1 MRGLALILT
10 LHFGGDPKPVDRWL
24 APDKA
29 KHFFLSVFVESVS
42 FSVLRSAHIG
52 RNASLVGASAV
63 TAGTGLGREIY
74 DHFHPGTPSLKDL
87 AWDGVGIAAAAVVLH
102 QTAP

>member
-1 MRGLALILT
+1 MHGLAFILT
-10 LHFGGDPKPVDRWL
+10 LQLGGSPKPVDRWFS
-24 APDKA
+24 PDKV
-29 KHFFLSVFVESVS
+29 KHVFVSVFVESMS
-42 FSVLRSAHIG
+42 FSVLRSARVG

-63 TAGTGLGREIY
+63 AAGTGLGREIY

>member
-1 MRGLALILT
+1 MHGLALVLA
-10 LHFGGDPKPVDRWL
+10 LHFGGDPKPADRWL

-29 KHFFLSVFVESVS
+29 KHFFLSVFVESMS
-42 FSVLRSAHIG
+42 FSALRSVHVG
-52 RNASLVGASAV
+52 RNASLAGASAL
-63 TAGTGLGREIY
+63 TAGVGAGREIY

-87 AWDGVGIAAAAVVLH
+87 AWDGIGIAAAAVVLH